1 MNLTQRRPT
10 DIILTVASKNG
21 VPAPDPEVKPK
32 KATRR
37 RFSAQYKLRILA
49 QTDSMLPGELGAF
62 LRREGI
68 YSSSL
73 SSWRKQRESG
83 QLVGLEPKKRGAKAK
98 TPEAR
103 RLAELEADNARLQ
116 RRLDQAE
123 LVIGVQKKLCELFG
137 VDPMTGEP
145 VKPK

>member
-10 DIILTVASKNG
+10 DTILTVASKNG

-37 RFSAQYKLRILA
+37 RFSAQYKLRILT

>member
-10 DIILTVASKNG
+10 DIMLTVASKNG
-21 VPAPDPEVKPK
+21 APAPDPEVKPK

-49 QTDSMLPGELGAF
+49 QTDAMLPGELGAF

-83 QLVGLEPKKRGAKAK
+83 QLVGLEPKKRGVKAK
-98 TPEAR
+98 TPEAK

-123 LVIGVQKKLCELFG
+123 LVIGVQKKLWCAG
-137 VDPMTGEP
+137 RP
-145 VKPK
+145 VRNDR